1 MNRISPTRDAHDCT
15 GQAKRWHP
23 SRIDF
28 LSDRAQAVAAEVD
41 LDLSRGQPDE
51 ARVSKS
57 ITAKE
62 LLALTRK
69 RGALLTEDDARAIEE
84 LRKH

>member
-1 MNRISPTRDAHDCT
+1 MPKKRTDLDQSPPDRSLI
-15 GQAKRWHP
+15 K
-23 SRIDF
+23 F
-28 LSDRAQAVAAEVD
+28 LSDPAQAVAPEVD

-51 ARVSKS
+51 ARESKT

-69 RGALLTEDDARAIEE
+69 RGALLTEDDARAIDE
-84 LRKH
+84 LKKL